1 MLPSFII
8 PLIGVFIVVFVA
20 FFGFTT
26 QGYFV
31 HLLLLATPVFVFLVN
46 QPSSWLILIL
56 GISKSG
62 LIFPGLPQGLQVM
75 HVLMFGLTVL
85 LFARNIIE
93 KKNRGKRDISDYFLI
108 GFMLVILV
116 TAMTRGFG
124 LRALGSEGWGGMS
137 YIKLFITSTFL
148 LLVKSLSVT
157 EKQFRKGLYL
167 LLILSTLP
175 TIAQLIFTLS
185 GGAIYTQYMFIEA
198 YVGGL
203 LSSLQ
208 ASESGGTVRY
218 HMLGSV
224 AMIVMMFG
232 MILVPSAGP
241 LNKTIRAM
249 IVVLAIGL
257 AGLSGFRGQIITILG
272 TLILI
277 VLLQGSKNYMRRIG
291 GIILV
296 AFVGILLL
304 YPIIPFLPPAIQRSF
319 SWLPFAPIPWDIKYE
334 ATYSATTRFL
344 VWDMAWREIPNYLL
358 IGKGFMV
365 SPSDLMALTVRQ
377 DWVLNAFLG
386 HNYHSGPISLLLDT
400 GVFGFFFATGFLITT
415 SIEMF
420 RRLKDVNDPPILR
433 RAYIFFLASHLF
445 TVPSY
450 YIIFGDVRESF
461 PLIFLN
467 LAVMHVLRNSCIRET
482 IATAPVTPANIRFNR
497 TSPRSD
503 VRRANLLPG

>member
-8 PLIGVFIVVFVA
+8 PLIGVAIVVFVA

-31 HLLLLATPVFVFLVN
+31 HLILLATPVFVFLVN
-46 QPSSWLILIL
+46 QPSTWLILIL

-62 LIFPGLPQGLQVM
+62 LIFPGLPQGLQVL

-93 KKNRGKRDISDYFLI
+93 KKNRGKRDLSDLFLI
-108 GFMLVILV
+108 GFMLVILI

-137 YIKLFITSTFL
+137 YIKLFITSSFL
-148 LLVKSLSVT
+148 LVVKSLKVT
-157 EKQFRKGLYL
+157 EKQFRKALYL
-167 LLILSTLP
+167 LLIFSTLP
-175 TIAQLIFTLS
+175 TAAQLVFTLS
-185 GGAIYTQYMFIEA
+185 GGSIYVQYMFIEA

-208 ASESGGTVRY
+208 ASTSGGTVRY

-232 MILVPSAGP
+232 MILVPSYGP
-241 LNKTIRAM
+241 LNKVIRAM
-249 IVVLAIGL
+249 IVMLAIAL
-257 AGLSGFRGQIITILG
+257 AGLSGFRGQIITIMG

-277 VLLQGSKNYMRRIG
+277 VLLQGSKNYVRRMG

-296 AFVGILLL
+296 AFIGLLLL
-304 YPIIPFLPPAIQRSF
+304 YPVIPFLPPAIQRSF
-319 SWLPFAPIPWDIKYE
+319 SWLPFAPIPWDIKFE

-344 VWDMAWREIPNYLL
+344 VWDMAWREIPDYLL

-365 SPSDLMALTVRQ
+365 NPSDLMALTVRQ

-386 HNYHSGPISLLLDT
+386 HNYHSGPLSLLLDT
-400 GVFGFFFATGFLITT
+400 GVFGFFFATGFLIT
-415 SIEMF
+415 SSFEMF
-420 RRLKDVNDPPILR
+420 RRLKDVKDPPIMR

-461 PLIFLN
+461 PVIFLN
-467 LAVMHVLRNSCIRET
+467 LSIMHVLRNSCIAET
-482 IATAPVTPANIRFNR
+482 PVLQEKRVAATGFQRHRNLPVRP
-497 TSPRSD
+497 
-503 VRRANLLPG
+503 V